1 MAMRIMER
9 TSRWRRRTGLA
20 LGATALVAT
29 YACGGSPNPGGVAA
43 QSLAADQAGP
53 PVAVAC
59 EAHQRTLVRQAVING
74 VLVSQ
79 VECVS
84 TGAPQ
89 AAPVAVPQLPTV
101 PAAAYAPA
109 PAAYAPPPV
118 PYTPPVAAAPTAA
131 RTPQP
136 VYEDLGD
143 ARVVRTTS
151 GGAAPVRT
159 SQVIYEERRP
169 TSRSTARSAVIIGSS
184 AGAGAGVGAMVGGK
198 KGALIGA
205 AIGGGG
211 AAVWDQATRRR

>member
-9 TSRWRRRTGLA
+9 TSRWSRRTGLA

-29 YACGGSPNPGGVAA
+29 YACGGSPNSGGVAA
-43 QSLAADQAGP
+43 QSLAADQAGT
-53 PVAVAC
+53 PVVVAC

-74 VLVSQ
+74 ALVSQ

-84 TGAPQ
+84 TAAPQ
-89 AAPVAVPQLPTV
+89 AAPVAVPQPLTRG
-101 PAAAYAPA
+101 AAYVPA
-109 PAAYAPPPV
+109 PAVYAPPPV
-118 PYTPPVAAAPTAA
+118 PYTPPVATAPTPT

-136 VYEDLGD
+136 VYDDLGD
-143 ARVVRTTS
+143 ARVVRTTN

-159 SQVIYEERRP
+159 NQVIHEEPRR
-169 TSRSTARSAVIIGSS
+169 TNRSTARSAVIIGSS